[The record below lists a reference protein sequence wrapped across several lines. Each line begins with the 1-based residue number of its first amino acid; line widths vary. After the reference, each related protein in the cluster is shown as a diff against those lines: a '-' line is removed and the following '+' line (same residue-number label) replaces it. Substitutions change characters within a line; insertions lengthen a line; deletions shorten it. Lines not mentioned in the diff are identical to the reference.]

1 MTDLTPAQSEAVRFI
16 NDSFVDETLSGKFES
31 VIGDKSLDEVAE
43 NVVQLA
49 IDNGYDLTMD
59 ALKEVRELASAGAKE
74 MEEGDL
80 SDDDLENVSGGVLGF
95 LYKLDRGDA
104 SRNDPRTNPKN
115 RKFWLGF

>member
-31 VIGDKSLDEVAE
+31 VIGDKSFDEVAE

-59 ALKEVRELASAGAKE
+59 ALKEVRELAFAGAKE

-80 SDDDLENVSGGVLGF
+80 SDDDLENVSGGVLGWAINQTE
-95 LYKLDRGDA
+95 LIWSGDR
-104 SRNDPRTNPKN
+104 SNNPK
-115 RKFWLGF
+115 KHQFWTIF

>member
-16 NDSFVDETLSGKFES
+16 NDSFVDETLSRKFES

-59 ALKEVRELASAGAKE
+59 ALKKFRGLASAGE

-80 SDDDLENVSGGVLGF
+80 SDDDLENVSGGVRLP
-95 LYKLDRGDA
+95 L
-104 SRNDPRTNPKN
+104 
-115 RKFWLGF
+115 